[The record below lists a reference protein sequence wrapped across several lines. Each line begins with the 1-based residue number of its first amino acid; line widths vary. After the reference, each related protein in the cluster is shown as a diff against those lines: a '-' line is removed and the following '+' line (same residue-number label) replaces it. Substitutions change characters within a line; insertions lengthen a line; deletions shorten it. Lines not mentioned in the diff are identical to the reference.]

1 VSNDVRDEQLGE
13 QLECGVDLGERV
25 RTGSLKACGE
35 RVVDRQRTSGRLLSH
50 SGGDRDEG
58 ASAVDRVNLRPDG
71 AEIAQ
76 ARDGRRDVALRE
88 ACSSDNLAD
97 RVRRHRHRGLG
108 NPHQLPSKHVEFGRI
123 HIQNDTSE
131 PIVLPATC
139 TQAIAD
145 LSEYDRNFWEER
157 WSQALREH
165 GDRVAQR
172 PANAHLTAKAGDLRP
187 GRALD
192 AGCGHGS
199 EVRWLAARGW
209 QVTAVDFAATAL
221 AYARSTAEAMAPDV
235 AGRIDW
241 VEADLATWTPQR
253 DDYDLVL
260 CLYVHVAGSV
270 EEMVQRM
277 ATSVA
282 RGGTLFLVG
291 HRPIDP
297 ATGAATAAAGQVQV
311 SVEAALAALDP
322 DRWELVVADDRPRPT
337 AGTGVEAVIKA
348 RRRS

>member
-1 VSNDVRDEQLGE
+1 M
-13 QLECGVDLGERV
+13 
-25 RTGSLKACGE
+25 
-35 RVVDRQRTSGRLLSH
+35 
-50 SGGDRDEG
+50 
-58 ASAVDRVNLRPDG
+58 
-71 AEIAQ
+71 
-76 ARDGRRDVALRE
+76 
-88 ACSSDNLAD
+88 
-97 RVRRHRHRGLG
+97 
-108 NPHQLPSKHVEFGRI
+108 
-123 HIQNDTSE
+123 
-131 PIVLPATC
+131 
-139 TQAIAD
+139 
-145 LSEYDRNFWEER
+145 SEYDRNFWEER
-157 WSQALREH
+157 WSQALRQH

-172 PANAHLTAKAGDLRP
+172 PPNAQLAAEVGDLLP

-199 EVRWLAARGW
+199 DTLWLAARGW

-221 AYARSTAEAMAPDV
+221 AHARSTAEAMGPDV
-235 AGRIDW
+235 AERIDW

-253 DDYDLVL
+253 DEYDLVV

-270 EEMVQRM
+270 AEMVQRM
-277 ATSVA
+277 ATGVA

-322 DRWELVVADDRPRPT
+322 GQWQPIVADERPRRM
-337 AGTGVEAVIKA
+337 AGTGVDAVIRA